1 MQTAI
6 EEVLAALGNLHA
18 VLFQVGDIIHP
29 RMRRV
34 TPIGEQFPVQ
44 AVALDGFPQPNRMP
58 AVAFANEHGKH
69 PGIGIVRHRQHS
81 ASEIAHHIGQ
91 IGVTAGQHKG
101 I

>member
-1 MQTAI
+1 MHQARLTGSELMDGGKG
-6 EEVLAALGNLHA
+6 EEKAPRALAPPIQDMAA
-18 VLFQVGDIIHP
+18 VI
-29 RMRRV
+29 
-34 TPIGEQFPVQ
+34 Q

-58 AVAFANEHGKH
+58 AVAFANEHAKH

-91 IGVTAGQHKG
+91 IGVTARQHKG